1 MSSPE
6 YYSHCLMGQQGGTAA
21 AAAVKLCAIGKVNV
35 PMEAQAQAQD
45 EVQIGAVRVE
55 GDF

>member
-35 PMEAQAQAQD
+35 PMEAQAQD

>member
-1 MSSPE
+1 VSSPE